1 MRSVLED
8 VLACEAPVA
17 PAEITHLVKSLE
29 IERSRDRILFSKVS
43 QPVLLSA
50 VAHGFQE
57 LSVVAGPV
65 LTEVLQDVGERG
77 LRHRNL
83 QQVIAHGNLLMSMSG
98 YLQVET
104 IRTMLSL
111 APDSP
116 RNDKGSSL
124 TPSYMTPFGNMDCE
138 VMPKMKVRK
147 LV

>member
-1 MRSVLED
+1 MRGVLED

-29 IERSRDRILFSKVS
+29 IKRSRDRVLLSKVS
-43 QPVLLSA
+43 HPTLLSA
-50 VAHGFQE
+50 VTHGFQE
-57 LSVVAGPV
+57 LAMVARPV

-77 LRHRNL
+77 LGHRNL
-83 QQVIAHGNLLMSMSG
+83 QQVVAHGDLLMSISG
-98 YLQVET
+98 YLQIE
-104 IRTMLSL
+104 ISLTMLSL